1 MLKEVQ
7 TKDEA
12 LTKIQLKIM
21 DIAPPLIE
29 LAARVRSFSIGQTE
43 EPSPMEARIRRTI
56 KASLQQWS
64 QAYANITKLRREAY
78 VKKVEPHL
86 EFLLEEKIAF
96 AEGNEAQERLF
107 TDVFLSRKLKEAQN
121 DVTLNAADKAI
132 AASDPAS
139 LGRGRR
145 KPNFR
150 PARHGQ
156 AAGQPFESR
165 RSEGFRDFG
174 FQGKKNGFQRPKNNF
189 SNDRRYMPRFSFSN
203 SPSLPVISP
212 PPSTGGRLR
221 LFASLLASITD
232 DPWVLDTISNG
243 LDNDF
248 ISVLVQTVR
257 PRDIGMSA
265 KMADVCNAEIVFY
278 RKKRL

>member
-1 MLKEVQ
+1 M
-7 TKDEA
+7 
-12 LTKIQLKIM
+12 
-21 DIAPPLIE
+21 
-29 LAARVRSFSIGQTE
+29 RSFSIGQTE

-78 VKKVEPHL
+78 VEKVEPHL